1 MMLFYRLYY
10 FCFIGYITFKCL
22 FGLLNLLAII
32 VVYYSSRSIG
42 IRDYY
47 LDFL

>member
-1 MMLFYRLYY
+1 M
-10 FCFIGYITFKCL
+10 GYITFKYL
-22 FGLLNLLAII
+22 FGLLNLLAIV

-47 LDFL
+47 LVFL